1 VQNPRIWIMLWVATL
16 AGMVVVLFA
25 AFWLQWSL
33 RRVSRRNQ
41 ELEDRMESSVEALRQ
56 TSLMDP
62 LTGLNNRRF
71 LELYLT
77 LDLESS
83 CRVFRDMLAAGQ
95 DTTTSKEDILLFLM
109 NLDQFNRVNLAWGRP
124 AGDAVL
130 AQLARAVKTVTRRTD
145 FRIRWEGDTFLVV
158 ARHARRSQAP
168 TVASKLAALV
178 RGHSFQVPGGARV
191 QERVSIGYAAL
202 PLHPNHPE
210 LGDWQAGLAM
220 AAQCLRAAKSTGRD
234 RWVGATVEPDADPA
248 PFLLPDG
255 WSVATALDQRL
266 VRVRS
271 SEPGFIWPSRRAFQ

>member
-1 VQNPRIWIMLWVATL
+1 VPTPRFWILLWSVTL
-16 AGMVVVLFA
+16 AGMVLVLFA
-25 AFWLQWSL
+25 AFWLQFAL
-33 RRVSRRNQ
+33 RRMSRRNQ
-41 ELEDRMESSVEALRQ
+41 ELEDRVESSVEALQ
-56 TSLMDP
+56 QASLMDP
-62 LTGLNNRRF
+62 LTGLHNPRF

-83 CRVFRDMLAAGQ
+83 CRVFRDLLAAGK
-95 DTTTSKEDILLFLM
+95 DPAASKADILLYLM
-109 NLDQFNRVNLAWGRP
+109 NLDQFNRINATWGRP

-130 AQLARAVKTVTRRTD
+130 AQLARAVKAVTRRTD

-158 ARHARRSQAP
+158 ARHARRSEAP
-168 TVASKLAALV
+168 TVAGKLAALV
-178 RGHSFQVPGGARV
+178 RGHSFQVPGGASV

-220 AAQCLRAAKSTGRD
+220 AAQCLRAAKFTGRD

-248 PFLLPDG
+248 PFMVPNA
-255 WSVATALDQRL
+255 WSVGTALDQRL

-271 SEPGFIWPSRRAFQ
+271 SEPGFIWPSRQVFQ

>member
-1 VQNPRIWIMLWVATL
+1 MPNPRFWIMLWFATL
-16 AGMVVVLFA
+16 AGMVLVLFA
-25 AFWLQWSL
+25 GFWLQISL
-33 RRVSRRNQ
+33 RRMSRRNQ
-41 ELEDRMESSVEALRQ
+41 ELEDRVESSVEALQ
-56 TSLMDP
+56 QASLVDS

-77 LDLESS
+77 MDLESA

-95 DTTTSKEDILLFLM
+95 DTTASKEDILLFLM
-109 NLDQFNRVNLAWGRP
+109 NLDQFNQVNVAWGRL

-130 AQLARAVKTVTRRTD
+130 AQLARAITAGTRRTD

-158 ARHARRSQAP
+158 ARHARRSEAP
-168 TVASKLAALV
+168 TVARKLADLV
-178 RGHSFQVPGGARV
+178 RGHAFQVPGGARV

-220 AAQCLRAAKSTGRD
+220 AAQCLRAAKLTGRD

-248 PFLLPDG
+248 RFLGPKA
-255 WSVATALDQRL
+255 WTVATALDQRL

-271 SEPGFIWPSRRAFQ
+271 SEPGFTWPAGQAFP